1 MQALWRTL
9 ILCGAALGL
18 VLWGLPLLHPYVR
31 RPNDFFQVMDRKL
44 ADQAHV
50 ASPRVLLVGGSNL
63 VFGLSSAELERCLGR
78 PVYNLAF
85 SAELGIPFM
94 ARVAEACARPGDV
107 VLFSPEYG
115 VGTGSCRAFAMLSL
129 ESPRSA
135 KLLNLSLNDRIR
147 VAVFKA
153 QITGGMMVEKW
164 LLRQVPA
171 SDVYRADGYDR
182 FGDLV
187 SHANKGPQDFALH
200 PPAEP
205 DPPACKQAVAQLVA
219 VARQQGFKVLHLPP
233 AYSESGY
240 RQDSTAAL
248 ARFAW
253 VQAAGMQAVCRPE
266 AMIFADSFFYDTP
279 YHTLR
284 SGARLRARRVA
295 RMLLPALGKPCHD

>member
-1 MQALWRTL
+1 MHPLWRTL
-9 ILCGAALGL
+9 LLSAVTISL
-18 VLWGLPLLHPYVR
+18 LWGGLPLLHGWVR

-44 ADQAHV
+44 ADQARV
-50 ASPRVLLVGGSNL
+50 PSPRVLMVGGSNL

-85 SAELGIPFM
+85 SAELGLPFM
-94 ARVAEACARPGDV
+94 ARVAEACARRGDV

-115 VGTGSCRAFAMLSL
+115 VGTGGYRAFAMLSL
-129 ESPRSA
+129 ESPRA
-135 KLLNLSLNDRIR
+135 AQLLDLSLNDRIR
-147 VAVFKA
+147 VAAQKA
-153 QITGGMMVEKW
+153 QITGGLLVEKW
-164 LLRQVPA
+164 LLGQVPA

-182 FGDLV
+182 YGDLV
-187 SHANKGPQDFALH
+187 SHARKQTQDFDLH

-205 DPPACKQAVAQLVA
+205 DPPACYDA
-219 VARQQGFKVLHLPP
+219 VARLLATARQREFTVLHLPP
-233 AYSESGY
+233 VYACKGY
-240 RQDSTAAL
+240 RQDSAAAH

-253 VQAAGMQAVCRPE
+253 MAAAGMQAVCRPE

-295 RMLLPALGKPCHD
+295 QLLNHALGTPCHD